1 MPPVRRCPPS
11 QKQLAKQLS
20 GNFPFLPRYPYLIPV
35 GIQWLM
41 PVQTTW
47 NNGKNCSVQAIIN
60 RRAVFT
66 YNMIGSICRRLMWL
80 DTTIKTVRKRYDVR
94 IYMEMLGF
102 KNKAGNKPRPGDK
115 TVCAYMTSHKGKLI
129 NMVGRNKEACDHYNR
144 ALGYVRLRDAYMAYY
159 YSKKVGML
167 KKSLAPIPKVIN
179 RYFDTKKIDRFWKSF
194 MIKASRSSRQP

>member
-1 MPPVRRCPPS
+1 MPPVRKYPPT

-20 GNFPFLPRYPYLIPV
+20 GNFPFSPRYPYLIPV

-167 KKSLAPIPKVIN
+167 KKSLAPTGRIRIRTTGTNFKDTTNPQFLLKT
-179 RYFDTKKIDRFWKSF
+179 YFS
-194 MIKASRSSRQP
+194 